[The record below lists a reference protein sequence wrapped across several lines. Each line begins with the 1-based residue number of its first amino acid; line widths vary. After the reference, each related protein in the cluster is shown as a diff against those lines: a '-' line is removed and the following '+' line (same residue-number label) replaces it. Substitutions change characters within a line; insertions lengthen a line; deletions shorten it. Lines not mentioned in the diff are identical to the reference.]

1 MKHRTPDP
9 AYKPTNGERASRTW
23 GIREDNHGS
32 KHGGWRIHRTIPTH
46 CKDCQ
51 EAYCQAVWDQQLC
64 HMEAVLKVAELAD
77 AEDIILEEQEDSPR
91 PDNPDITRFWRAK
104 NNWLYDLIDS
114 TITTQARVYFKQPGG
129 LQALENM
136 TRQSAGGERNC
147 IERFLA
153 IRMELERMGLKYH
166 DHALHD
172 ILKENITPQWREFI
186 QNTYNMAY
194 NKGADLQGHN
204 LEGLLK
210 G

>member
-9 AYKPTNGERASRTW
+9 AYAKTITDPSTEAGEFIAQFLRIAKTVRKPIVRLGA
-23 GIREDNHGS
+23 
-32 KHGGWRIHRTIPTH
+32 GGFAT
-46 CKDCQ
+46 
-51 EAYCQAVWDQQLC
+51 
-64 HMEAVLKVAELAD
+64 
-77 AEDIILEEQEDSPR
+77 

-129 LQALENM
+129 LVAYKLWKSVEIALLEKPQIHQGRLAKEIQNM
-136 TRQSAGGERNC
+136 TRQSASGERNC

>member
-1 MKHRTPDP
+1 MRQLFEYRFKGQMSSSNRLE
-9 AYKPTNGERASRTW
+9 KIL

-114 TITTQARVYFKQPGG
+114 TITTQARVYFKQAGG
-129 LQALENM
+129 LQALEVCGDSSPRETSDPPRTPSKGNTEYDTTVCWRREELYREIPRNPHG
-136 TRQSAGGERNC
+136 TRAN
-147 IERFLA
+147 
-153 IRMELERMGLKYH
+153 
-166 DHALHD
+166 
-172 ILKENITPQWREFI
+172 
-186 QNTYNMAY
+186 
-194 NKGADLQGHN
+194 GAQIPRPCPT
-204 LEGLLK
+204 
-210 G
+210 

>member
-9 AYKPTNGERASRTW
+9 AYAKTITDPSTEAGEFIAQFLRIAKTVRKP
-23 GIREDNHGS
+23 
-32 KHGGWRIHRTIPTH
+32 
-46 CKDCQ
+46 
-51 EAYCQAVWDQQLC
+51 
-64 HMEAVLKVAELAD
+64 
-77 AEDIILEEQEDSPR
+77 ILESTSNSRVAYKLWKSVEIALLEKPQIHQGR
-91 PDNPDITRFWRAK
+91 LAK
-104 NNWLYDLIDS
+104 EI
-114 TITTQARVYFKQPGG
+114 Q
-129 LQALENM
+129 NM